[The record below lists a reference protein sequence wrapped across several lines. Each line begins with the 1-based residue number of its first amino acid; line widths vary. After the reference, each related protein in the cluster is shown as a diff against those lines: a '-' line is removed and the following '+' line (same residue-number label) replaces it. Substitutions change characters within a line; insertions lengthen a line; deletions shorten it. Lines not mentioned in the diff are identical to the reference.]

1 MRAVADL
8 DRILATIEPL
18 AAKAGLIVQERAFRE
33 ERPARMQ
40 PLPGALDARV
50 RDAITVS
57 LPGGV
62 YSHQA
67 EAIAAA
73 LDGQDVGL
81 ATATA
86 SGKSLVFM
94 AVSTHHLVR
103 DARATALAVYPT
115 RALIADQLEKWNA
128 LLAPLG
134 EEAAIIDGGV
144 KPMAAREA
152 ILRRC
157 RVVLMTPDVVHAWLL
172 PSAGQPV
179 VGRFLG
185 GLRVLIADEAHA
197 YEGVFGTNVA
207 YLFRR
212 IAAAAPDFRL
222 IASTATI
229 ADPAGHLLAL
239 TGRTCRVF
247 AEADDGS
254 ARPARATLLAD
265 GGKATDALVGFLR
278 GLAQDGS
285 LRFLAFADSRK
296 MVEMLV
302 ARLRRGDRDADDDE
316 AGEAIADHVLPYRSG
331 YEEDDR
337 REIQAAL
344 KAGKLRGVVSTS
356 ALELGLDIGDLDV
369 VVLAGLPPS
378 MKSFWQRAGRVGRRG
393 PGVCVIVDDAEGMQ
407 TVAGDLASYLAR
419 PIEPTWLY
427 LDNRFV
433 QYIHANCLAAE
444 LGALPTPGVEHAYAT
459 LPESFRRFVANELE
473 PGEAIPPDLYPLK
486 QRAAGDPH
494 HQFPIRCGIEP
505 SFQIESVPP
514 GALGTVTFAQLLRE
528 AYPGAVYYYMARPWR
543 IFRVDRRQ
551 QRAQAKREKYL
562 YTRPESQ
569 VMGFPDLQG
578 SFRMRRAAAGFWSEG
593 PLQVS
598 ERVVGFREF
607 KGKQWVL
614 QLYGPGSPWS
624 QQHLV
629 RYVDTTGVCWSLG
642 ELATNEAVATRIADA
657 FALRCGV
664 QRADLGVGRIHVKRT
679 PWGDESVKGV
689 CVYDA
694 TQGSLRLT
702 SRLADDFAE
711 VVLAAARVEQEEA
724 VRDALLALAGAWER
738 LPSVPVD
745 VAGEPRGA
753 ESERVVEVVAAG
765 ERAMLVRG
773 DEAAEV
779 VIKRYRYTPEGLVY
793 DIEDSRENLRRT
805 VPATAIRPLVGETRT
820 VRVDLVTGDEVAD
833 G

>member
-1 MRAVADL
+1 MRTLSDILGIL
-8 DRILATIEPL
+8 DPL
-18 AAKAGLIVQERAFRE
+18 AASAGLALRDRTTRD
-33 ERPARMQ
+33 ERPARLK
-40 PLPGALDARV
+40 PLPDSLDDRVRARV
-50 RDAITVS
+50 AAGFT
-57 LPGGV
+57 GGV
-62 YSHQA
+62 YAHQSD
-67 EAIAAA
+67 AIAAS
-73 LDGQDVGL
+73 LGGDDVCL

-94 AVSTHHLVR
+94 AVAVHHLVLDR
-103 DARATALAVYPT
+103 RAVALAIYPT

-128 LLAPLG
+128 LLSPLG

-144 KPMAAREA
+144 KPVAAREA

-179 VGRFLG
+179 VGRFLD

-212 IAAAAPDFRL
+212 ITSAAPDFRL

-229 ADPAGHLLAL
+229 AEPAAHLRAL
-239 TGRTCRVF
+239 TGRECRIF
-247 AEADDGS
+247 DDDDDGS
-254 ARPARATLLAD
+254 ARPHRATLLAEGA
-265 GGKATDALVGFLR
+265 GGPDVLVPFMRAL
-278 GLAQDGS
+278 AIEGS
-285 LRFLAFADSRK
+285 LRFLVFADSRK
-296 MVEMLV
+296 MVETLV
-302 ARLRRGDRDADDDE
+302 ARLRRGDGDAEDE
-316 AGEAIADHVLPYRSG
+316 DGVEPIAEHVLPYRLG

-344 KAGKLRGVVSTS
+344 KAGKLRGVVTTS

-393 PGVCVIVDDAEGMQ
+393 PGVCVIVDADGDLA
-407 TVAGDLASYLAR
+407 TVAGDLTGYLSL

-433 QYIHANCLAAE
+433 QYIHAICLAAE
-444 LGALPTPGVEHAYAT
+444 MGARTALGAAQARAS
-459 LPESFRRFVANELE
+459 LPETFSRFVANELE
-473 PGEAIPPDLYPLK
+473 PGEAVPPDLYPLK

-505 SFQIESVPP
+505 SFQIDSLNQ
-514 GALGTVTFAQLLRE
+514 GLGTVTFGQLLRE

-543 IFRVDRRQ
+543 VYRVERRQ
-551 QRAQAKREKYL
+551 QRVQAKREKYL

-569 VMGFPDLQG
+569 IMGFPDLPG
-578 SFRMRRAAAGFWSEG
+578 AFRTRRGGAGFWSEG
-593 PLQVS
+593 PLQVN

-614 QLYGPGSPWS
+614 QLYGPGSSWS

-642 ELATNEAVATRIADA
+642 DMATNEAVASRIADA

-664 QRADLGVGRIHVKRT
+664 QRADVGVGKIHVKRT
-679 PWGDESVKGV
+679 PWGDETVKGV

-711 VVLAAARVEQEEA
+711 VARAAARVEEEEA
-724 VRDALLALAGAWER
+724 VKAALFALAEAFDALPAAEAGVSTPDGPGGDR
-738 LPSVPVD
+738 I
-745 VAGEPRGA
+745 
-753 ESERVVEVVAAG
+753 VEVVAAG
-765 ERAMLVRG
+765 ERAMLVR
-773 DEAAEV
+773 AEETAEIV
-779 VIKRYRYTPEGLVY
+779 VKRWRYTPEGLMY
-793 DIEDSRENLRRT
+793 DVEDKREGVRRT
-805 VPATAIRPLVGETRT
+805 VPAAAVRALVGETRT
-820 VRVDLVTGDEVAD
+820 IRVDLVTGDEVVEK
-833 G
+833 